1 MHRALSPFQNTST
14 CSVFHLHFQ
23 LGKGTWLISKGP
35 RQVVVKEG
43 VRLNRK
49 LSPPTHTHTGCPE
62 TELSPQAI
70 SLSLVLF
77 QPQLIQMIFS
87 LFLEYIRDKCHQ
99 PKWQRGECQC
109 VHIGQ
114 AKVGNFKGQ
123 GVCVCVCVKRVL
135 GFHFIIKQHLY

>member
-62 TELSPQAI
+62 TELSPTSCLSVSTVI
-70 SLSLVLF
+70 STSANTNN
-77 QPQLIQMIFS
+77 IFFVS
-87 LFLEYIRDKCHQ
+87 GVHQ
-99 PKWQRGECQC
+99 RQVPPAKMAERGMSVCA
-109 VHIGQ
+109 HRSGQ
-114 AKVGNFKGQ
+114 SWELQ
-123 GVCVCVCVKRVL
+123 GARCVCVCVC
-135 GFHFIIKQHLY
+135 